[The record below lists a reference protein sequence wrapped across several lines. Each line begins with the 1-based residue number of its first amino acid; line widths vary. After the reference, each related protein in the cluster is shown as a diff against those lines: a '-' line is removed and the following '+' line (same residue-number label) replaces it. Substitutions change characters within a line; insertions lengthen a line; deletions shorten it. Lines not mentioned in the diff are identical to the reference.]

1 MVGIISGNFSGLTGN
16 SLAGLGQRGLLGA
29 AGEGKANQQVYVNV
43 ASGNLVFQ
51 GQDDFLASR
60 GNGIGVVR
68 TYNSQGTYDN
78 GNGDAWWRNGYHSLI
93 NQSGVLNQAGSSIQ
107 RVAADG
113 SILTYTYDAESQRY
127 LTVTG
132 SGQFDSLSYDAAS
145 NAWTW
150 TQSGTQNTEAYT
162 ANGNQ
167 WRMTSASDLNGNT
180 TTYAYTGDLLTSIT
194 DASGE
199 RIRFTYQGNLLSQE
213 AVEMADGTLYSRVS
227 YSYDSRNRLE
237 QVIVDLSPS
246 DNSTDDGN
254 FYFTSF
260 SYVGDTNLISSI
272 SQADGSQLSFTYT
285 RRSMAARKLKA

>member
-1 MVGIISGNFSGLTGN
+1 
-16 SLAGLGQRGLLGA
+16 
-29 AGEGKANQQVYVNV
+29 
-43 ASGNLVFQ
+43 
-51 GQDDFLASR
+51 
-60 GNGIGVVR
+60 
-68 TYNSQGTYDN
+68 
-78 GNGDAWWRNGYHSLI
+78 
-93 NQSGVLNQAGSSIQ
+93 
-107 RVAADG
+107 
-113 SILTYTYDAESQRY
+113 
-127 LTVTG
+127 
-132 SGQFDSLSYDAAS
+132 
-145 NAWTW
+145 
-150 TQSGTQNTEAYT
+150 
-162 ANGNQ
+162 
-167 WRMTSASDLNGNT
+167 MTSASDLNGNT

-272 SQADGSQLSFTYT
+272 SQATV
-285 RRSMAARKLKA
+285 RN